1 MRLARGFTAEEDE
14 IIRTHSRR
22 AAAELIRVSYTS
34 VKYRWRALH
43 APEEWGRA
51 KAAKKARDRKLYIP
65 TSRDDRTAGGRA
77 VPSQE
82 ALAERERRL
91 SLSHE
96 TMGAAHLGDPL
107 PGYSALDRRR

>member
-22 AAAELIRVSYTS
+22 AAAELIRVSYTT

-51 KAAKKARDRKLYIP
+51 KAAKIARDRKLYIP
-65 TSRDDRTAGGRA
+65 TSRDDRAAGGRA

-82 ALAERERRL
+82 ALAERDRRMEL
-91 SLSHE
+91 QHA
-96 TMGAAHLGDPL
+96 TVGAMLMGDPL